1 MYNLE
6 RNKTNENHENKYKD
20 SHSYIIIKNKNY
32 ISSIKDEDNKPN
44 IGSRNG
50 IKDESNNNF
59 YESNVIF
66 NMTDNALNHTHTNEE
81 KKSQKLSESIPAEE
95 LFIKQ
100 KDKIKH
106 YKEMMEKEKKI
117 VSKNE
122 NSKDNEQKEIVEEEK
137 KHITLEDYDLF
148 EIAPF
153 SHNRDYKYKDNRIPI
168 FKEDNWKRLIEPK
181 INIELKNIALRTVNE
196 IDYDKNMAKININFT
211 LKEESELWI
220 FTRSFIKN
228 ETINFNNS
236 TITYESDK
244 ISNKYS
250 SVIKVIKKRDCL
262 KSFVTFGTFCE
273 NNKHSKQIS
282 YKSFLKRQLVN
293 FNETNYQQIES
304 DEDSCDFNMYITDK
318 GDDCIDTKISMNEDN
333 KFNQIIAKFYL
344 PTNKRCKLLFCG
356 EGESVIIKSIKISNL
371 DKNDIQEDEF
381 ETLFTLEQKSCN
393 CCSVV

>member
-6 RNKTNENHENKYKD
+6 RNKTNENHENKFKD

-137 KHITLEDYDLF
+137 KYITLEDYDLF

-153 SHNRDYKYKDNRIPI
+153 SHNRDYKFKDNRIPI
-168 FKEDNWKRLIEPK
+168 FKEDRWKKLIEPK

-273 NNKHSKQIS
+273 NIKNSKQIS

-304 DEDSCDFNMYITDK
+304 DNDSCDFNMYITDK
-318 GDDCIDTKISMNEDN
+318 GDDCIDTKISINEDN

-356 EGESVIIKSIKISNL
+356 EGESVIIKNIKISNL

-393 CCSVV
+393 CCTII

>member
-1 MYNLE
+1 
-6 RNKTNENHENKYKD
+6 
-20 SHSYIIIKNKNY
+20 
-32 ISSIKDEDNKPN
+32 
-44 IGSRNG
+44 
-50 IKDESNNNF
+50 
-59 YESNVIF
+59 
-66 NMTDNALNHTHTNEE
+66 
-81 KKSQKLSESIPAEE
+81 
-95 LFIKQ
+95 
-100 KDKIKH
+100 
-106 YKEMMEKEKKI
+106 
-117 VSKNE
+117 
-122 NSKDNEQKEIVEEEK
+122 
-137 KHITLEDYDLF
+137 
-148 EIAPF
+148 
-153 SHNRDYKYKDNRIPI
+153 
-168 FKEDNWKRLIEPK
+168 
-181 INIELKNIALRTVNE
+181 
-196 IDYDKNMAKININFT
+196 MAKIFISFN

-236 TITYESDK
+236 SITYESDK
-244 ISNKYS
+244 LFNRYS
-250 SVIKVIKKRDCL
+250 SVIKVIKKRDSL
-262 KSFVTFGTFCE
+262 KSFITFGTFCE
-273 NNKHSKQIS
+273 NMKHSKQIS

-393 CCSVV
+393 CCSIV